1 MNNQKNPVTLQHS
14 CKTDIEPLNL
24 RHNYEK
30 NFSKCTRKIF
40 IAKPQKKRTK
50 KKALR
55 RKNFLQKNANGEL
68 MTGQLAV
75 MLVLNNCI
83 YEWLAGG
90 TAYRL
95 LGNLMGRPMRGR
107 SFCELAATC
116 SKSLPTW

>member
-1 MNNQKNPVTLQHS
+1 MHK
-14 CKTDIEPLNL
+14 
-24 RHNYEK
+24 K
-30 NFSKCTRKIF
+30 NFHCET
-40 IAKPQKKRTK
+40 AEKRNK

-83 YEWLAGG
+83 YEWLAEG